1 MDFISFGILLVLI
14 LLFGFLAYRAWGSK
28 NAILKWVGL
37 VLAGLLT
44 LIFALVFILAVS
56 GAMKFNQN
64 YNASHPASDV
74 KVAMTPDNLAR
85 GKQIAALCTGCH
97 GDNGNFPLKG
107 NDFTAGGPPF
117 GTLWAANLTPAG
129 EISGWT
135 DGQVIRAIR
144 EGVHKSGRPLI
155 IMPANAF
162 RNMSD
167 TDVQALVS
175 YLRSQAPVEPAN
187 PPAALNLVGNIF
199 ASGVMGEIFTVQ
211 PHITQPV
218 VSPPPGVSAEYGQY
232 LVSFGGC
239 RDCHGENLAGGAVP
253 GGDASLRA
261 PNITL
266 VIPKWTQEQF
276 HTFFRTGVLPNG
288 TSVSEN
294 MPWAE
299 YNRFASDDD
308 LKAMFAYLHALAPAQ
323 EIK

>member
-1 MDFISFGILLVLI
+1 MDFVSLGILLVLI

-28 NAILKWVGL
+28 NGILKWVGL
-37 VLAGLLT
+37 VLSGLLT
-44 LIFALVFILAVS
+44 LIFVLVFALALTGGMNFS
-56 GAMKFNQN
+56 RNFN
-64 YNASHPASDV
+64 ADHPASDV
-74 KVAMTPDNLAR
+74 KVAMTPENIAR

-97 GDNGNFPLKG
+97 GDNENFPLKG

-135 DGQVIRAIR
+135 DGEVIRAIR
-144 EGVHKSGRPLI
+144 EGVHKDGRPLV
-155 IMPANAF
+155 IMPAEAF

-167 TDVQALVS
+167 NDVQSVVAF
-175 YLRSQAPVEPAN
+175 LRSQEPVEPAN
-187 PPAALNLVGNIF
+187 PPTKLNLLGSIF
-199 ASGVMGEIFTVQ
+199 ASGAMGDIFTVQ

-239 RDCHGENLAGGAVP
+239 RDCHGENLAGGVSPGDSVP
-253 GGDASLRA
+253 A
-261 PNITL
+261 PNLTL
-266 VIPKWTQEQF
+266 VIPQWTQDQF
-276 HTFFRTGVLPNG
+276 HTFFRTGKLPSGEMVNE
-288 TSVSEN
+288 S
-294 MPWAE
+294 MPWDE

-308 LKAMFAYLHALAPAQ
+308 LQAMYAYLHALPPAQ